1 MQFNKIIVWEM
12 VKTITLLSLCRTAA
26 DREGLGISEGSTT
39 AEGSKKEYCSL
50 IQTAYYRAN
59 CYGFI

>member
-1 MQFNKIIVWEM
+1 M

-26 DREGLGISEGSTT
+26 DGEGLGISEGSTT